1 LFQIIHAFLYFLNN
15 GYISYSYLAFRKKV
29 LDKLNNV
36 LLKLDDAVGRLE
48 RLEEKG
54 VIANDNDDIENDIE
68 NELSLNDM
76 EQLTRF
82 EEQLK
87 SATFFTKM
95 VIRHIKFI

>member
-1 LFQIIHAFLYFLNN
+1 
-15 GYISYSYLAFRKKV
+15 
-29 LDKLNNV
+29 
-36 LLKLDDAVGRLE
+36 LLKLDDAVRRLE

-54 VIANDNDDIENDIE
+54 IVVDDNDDNTE
-68 NELSLNDM
+68 NELPLNDM
-76 EQLTRF
+76 EQLIRF

>member
-1 LFQIIHAFLYFLNN
+1 LFQIIYAFLNN
-15 GYISYSYLAFRKKV
+15 GYIFYSYLAFRKKV

-48 RLEEKG
+48 RLEEKS
-54 VIANDNDDIENDIE
+54 VIANDNDDDIENDIE
-68 NELSLNDM
+68 NELPLNDM

>member
-1 LFQIIHAFLYFLNN
+1 
-15 GYISYSYLAFRKKV
+15 
-29 LDKLNNV
+29 

-68 NELSLNDM
+68 NELPLNDM
-76 EQLTRF
+76 EQLTHF

-95 VIRHIKFI
+95 VIRHIKFT